1 MKLKQMMLRLS
12 MVGIAF
18 FGIAALNQ
26 SVHAAGC
33 IRGVGCVTPSNGFGH
48 CGGVNNCQCF
58 GLDGSVSFDVIDCS
72 LE

>member
-33 IRGVGCVTPSNGFGH
+33 IIGGGCFTSTGSFGH
-48 CGGVNNCQCF
+48 CGGVHNCQCF
-58 GLDGSVSFDVIDCS
+58 GLDGSITGEAIDCS
-72 LE
+72 TQ